1 MAKVNDI
8 IQQLKECTTAE
19 LDQISDQLKSIRD
32 QVFEE
37 ENKERIEKLKMT
49 TTIGK
54 FASYEKGDVKN
65 VGRVVII
72 KEDSV
77 QLDVE
82 GAARKINVKWVN
94 IQGVSDNKKDAEKSI
109 K

>member
-1 MAKVNDI
+1 MNLKDI
-8 IQQLKECTTAE
+8 IKQLKECTTAE

-37 ENKERIEKLKMT
+37 ENKERIEKLKTT

-54 FASYEKGDVKN
+54 FAAYTKGDIKN

-77 QLDVE
+77 QLDVQ
-82 GAARKINVKWVN
+82 GAARKINVKWVS
-94 IQGVSDNKKDAEKSI
+94 IQGVFDTQKDAQKSL